1 MAQDDAEALSKARD
15 GLEKACR
22 AEAYNK
28 IIKKA
33 DEVLKLAPLDGDA
46 IQAKAVALAKKDK
59 CAEALAA
66 AKDGGEA
73 LQGLRAY
80 CHYRLGDLDDALECC
95 RSVDEKDEGTCHVE
109 AQVLY
114 KQGDYAGAAGIYEG
128 LLGDGR
134 ERGDADRRELE
145 ANYYAACCLA
155 REGARALNTLEPPAQ
170 PEEHYELAYNR
181 GCCEA
186 AAGAHAT
193 AKASLTA
200 AHAGCER
207 ANEDA
212 TSSERWD
219 ELAPFAAQLAHV
231 EQLLGESDAAAE
243 RCKALLKE
251 KPADAAVCCAAAN
264 TLVAARGGAAELF
277 DSHKRLRPYA
287 SGALPV
293 PPPMEGAFRHNWA
306 GVLCAMGKVD
316 DAEKFLAE
324 KPFADDA
331 AACEAELLLAFT
343 RAEGATKGKGA
354 KKKAGKKK
362 KDDDDGVDVVAVV
375 RASMAKLSATGVDC
389 ARLAVVLAQVL
400 AQKEKYAEA
409 ARALAD
415 SSVGKT
421 LDGCLARADYLE
433 KGGLLD
439 EAKAALDDATIAGAD
454 DAFAVAATRLR
465 LRDVAGAKAA
475 LADVPEAGNEARLC
489 VLAAFYDADEAER
502 LAALLPDDPA
512 MEEAKGVDAQAL
524 LDAPAPRSSRPRD
537 RDLKFAPT
545 QLSPEE
551 IEAAAELRRQA
562 ALKRRAKKR
571 VAYLAKLEAAG
582 KYDPRNPPTPDP
594 ERWIPKKQRSYN
606 RRGRKNK
613 GKFVGAQG
621 GDSNA
626 KDVAKLDAAER
637 ARAKREADEKKAEQ
651 DAADAAAGL
660 GGRKKGRQ
668 PRKRK

>member
-1 MAQDDAEALSKARD
+1 MGCQWFCRARATLRVPTRKARMVRRVNIWFNEAGERVLARMAQDDAEALSKARD

-95 RSVDEKDEGTCHVE
+95 RSMGEKDEGTCHVE

-155 REGARALNTLEPPAQ
+155 KEGARALNTLEPPAQ

-293 PPPMEGAFRHNWA
+293 PPVMEGAFRHNWA
-306 GVLCAMGKVD
+306 SVLCAMGKVD
-316 DAEKFLAE
+316 DAEKFLAGQD
-324 KPFADDA
+324 K
-331 AACEAELLLAFT
+331 
-343 RAEGATKGKGA
+343 
-354 KKKAGKKK
+354 
-362 KDDDDGVDVVAVV
+362 
-375 RASMAKLSATGVDC
+375 
-389 ARLAVVLAQVL
+389 
-400 AQKEKYAEA
+400 
-409 ARALAD
+409 
-415 SSVGKT
+415 
-421 LDGCLARADYLE
+421 
-433 KGGLLD
+433 
-439 EAKAALDDATIAGAD
+439 
-454 DAFAVAATRLR
+454 
-465 LRDVAGAKAA
+465 
-475 LADVPEAGNEARLC
+475 
-489 VLAAFYDADEAER
+489 
-502 LAALLPDDPA
+502 
-512 MEEAKGVDAQAL
+512 
-524 LDAPAPRSSRPRD
+524 
-537 RDLKFAPT
+537 
-545 QLSPEE
+545 
-551 IEAAAELRRQA
+551 
-562 ALKRRAKKR
+562 RAKFPTSKAPFSAVFHSFR
-571 VAYLAKLEAAG
+571 LIFGRAIISRNGLEA
-582 KYDPRNPPTPDP
+582 
-594 ERWIPKKQRSYN
+594 WMFFS
-606 RRGRKNK
+606 
-613 GKFVGAQG
+613 
-621 GDSNA
+621 
-626 KDVAKLDAAER
+626 
-637 ARAKREADEKKAEQ
+637 
-651 DAADAAAGL
+651 
-660 GGRKKGRQ
+660 
-668 PRKRK
+668 